1 MYHVNVFS
9 ATAATQMR
17 KLNLQIGNIQQ
28 SNVWINVEWINFVVE
43 EVERGG
49 GKSNKIHSN
58 RRQRASA
65 FISTSRY
72 RESIK
77 S

>member
-43 EVERGG
+43 EGWEDEV
-49 GKSNKIHSN
+49 
-58 RRQRASA
+58 
-65 FISTSRY
+65 
-72 RESIK
+72 
-77 S
+77 

>member
-28 SNVWINVEWINFVVE
+28 SNVWINVEWINFV
-43 EVERGG
+43 GG
-49 GKSNKIHSN
+49 EGAGGVVRKAIKYTVTEGKG
-58 RRQRASA
+58 
-65 FISTSRY
+65 
-72 RESIK
+72 
-77 S
+77 